1 MQADES
7 EAVQNEVR
15 TIIKQCLMVE
25 DEAKIIKGG
34 KIKVKQSDLLYHS
47 PIKDKRQPTFV
58 TEPTQTSKPNMTKDQ
73 KKLLQ

>member
-1 MQADES
+1 
-7 EAVQNEVR
+7 
-15 TIIKQCLMVE
+15 MVE

-58 TEPTQTSKPNMTKDQ
+58 TESGPTLKPTMTKDQ
-73 KKLLQ
+73 KKLLQEVVAKSDQETAEDF